1 MNKDDSIRLTP
12 REQEVM
18 QWSADGKSCSD
29 IGVILGISPYT
40 VVFHRKNVCEKVG
53 AVCIVQAVVECI
65 RRGLIR

>member
-29 IGVILGISPYT
+29 IGVILG
-40 VVFHRKNVCEKVG
+40 V
-53 AVCIVQAVVECI
+53 VQAVAECI